1 MQKLYSL
8 PGGSITG
15 TYNRFAPSAPEV

>member
-1 MQKLYSL
+1 MQNLDPL